1 MTSKAKQRPHYVD
14 NKKFSLAVVEYVETI
29 NEAREADSEIPKVTD
44 YIATCFMKISEGLSH
59 RPNFV
64 RYTYREEMVMDGV
77 ENCLRAI
84 NNYKIET
91 ATRTVNPTAFSYFT
105 QICFFAFI
113 RRITKE
119 KKQQEIK
126 FRFIEKMGNGVPI
139 LDTVTRK
146 CVVEKINSTTFKII
160 LTQGLNRQIRRMCE
174 YLGYEVTTLKRI
186 RIINIALDIP
196 VGRYRDLTQSEIKEL
211 NMLIEPSS

>member
-1 MTSKAKQRPHYVD
+1 MTTKIKPKAKPHYVN
-14 NKKFSLAVVEYVETI
+14 NKEFSLAVVEYVKSV
-29 NEAREADSEIPKVTD
+29 NAAKEAEKEIPKVTN
-44 YIATCFMKISEGLSH
+44 YIASCFMKISEGLSH

-84 NNYKIET
+84 NNYNIDT
-91 ATRTVNPTAFSYFT
+91 ATRTGNPNAFSYFT

-126 FRFIEKMGNGVPI
+126 FKYIEKMGIEDFAAMGMDDNGAAQTMEYV
-139 LDTVTRK
+139 DTLRAR
-146 CVVEKINSTTFKII
+146 ID
-160 LTQGLNRQIRRMCE
+160 QIR
-174 YLGYEVTTLKRI
+174 TKDAKLKEFAKI
-186 RIINIALDIP
+186 
-196 VGRYRDLTQSEIKEL
+196 EKEREKL
-211 NMLIEPSS
+211 ELFMV

>member
-1 MTSKAKQRPHYVD
+1 MYGGSMTEKIKPKAKPHYVN
-14 NKKFSLAVVEYVETI
+14 NKEFSLAVVEYVKSV
-29 NEAREADSEIPKVTD
+29 NKAKAADITIPKVPD
-44 YIATCFMKISEGLSH
+44 YVAMCFMKISEGLSH

-91 ATRTVNPTAFSYFT
+91 ATRTGNPNAFSYFT

-119 KKQQEIK
+119 KKQQDIK
-126 FRFIEKMGNGVPI
+126 FRFIERMGIEDFAQMGMDDAGAQQTMEYV
-139 LDTVTRK
+139 DTLRQR
-146 CVVEKINSTTFKII
+146 ID
-160 LTQGLNRQIRRMCE
+160 QIR
-174 YLGYEVTTLKRI
+174 TKD
-186 RIINIALDIP
+186 NK
-196 VGRYRDLTQSEIKEL
+196 IKEFGK
-211 NMLIEPSS
+211 IEKEKEKLELFMV

>member
-1 MTSKAKQRPHYVD
+1 MTTKIKPKAKPHYVN
-14 NKKFSLAVVEYVETI
+14 NKEFSLAVVEYVKSV
-29 NEAREADSEIPKVTD
+29 NAAKEAEKEIPKVTN
-44 YIATCFMKISEGLSH
+44 YVASCFMKISEGLSH

-84 NNYKIET
+84 NNYNIET
-91 ATRTVNPTAFSYFT
+91 ATRTGNPNAFSYFT

-126 FRFIEKMGNGVPI
+126 FKYIEKMGIEDFAAMGMDENGAAQTMEYV
-139 LDTVTRK
+139 DTLRQR
-146 CVVEKINSTTFKII
+146 ID
-160 LTQGLNRQIRRMCE
+160 QIR
-174 YLGYEVTTLKRI
+174 TKD
-186 RIINIALDIP
+186 AK
-196 VGRYRDLTQSEIKEL
+196 IKEFGK
-211 NMLIEPSS
+211 IEKEREKLELFMV

>member
-1 MTSKAKQRPHYVD
+1 MTTKIKPKAKPHYVN
-14 NKKFSLAVVEYVETI
+14 NKEFSLAVVEYVKTVIAAKEAET
-29 NEAREADSEIPKVTD
+29 EIPKVTN
-44 YIATCFMKISEGLSH
+44 YIASCFMKISEGLSH

-91 ATRTVNPTAFSYFT
+91 ATRTGNPNAFSYFT

-126 FRFIEKMGNGVPI
+126 FKYIEKMGIEDFAAMGMDENGAAQTMEYV
-139 LDTVTRK
+139 DTLRQR
-146 CVVEKINSTTFKII
+146 ID
-160 LTQGLNRQIRRMCE
+160 QIR
-174 YLGYEVTTLKRI
+174 TK
-186 RIINIALDIP
+186 D
-196 VGRYRDLTQSEIKEL
+196 DKIKEFAK
-211 NMLIEPSS
+211 IEKEREKLELFMV